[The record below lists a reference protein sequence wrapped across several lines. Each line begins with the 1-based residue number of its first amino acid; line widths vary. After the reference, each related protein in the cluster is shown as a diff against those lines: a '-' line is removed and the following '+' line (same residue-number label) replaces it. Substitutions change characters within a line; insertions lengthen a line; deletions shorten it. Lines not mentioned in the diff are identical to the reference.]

1 MNKMFLKTILS
12 AVLTM
17 SAALVL
23 AAAPKSEAQFDK
35 LVKTYMLNP
44 DGSQEFRVQKQL
56 TIYTHAA
63 MNSLYGETFIVYDPS
78 YQELKINDSYTRQT
92 DGTIVRTPEN
102 AFVEVLPSAAANAPA
117 YNGLKEMVVVHTGLE
132 LGATIYLDY
141 TLITKAGALP
151 ALDVF
156 ETVEELSPIREYVL
170 SVSVPEGTP
179 LHYELLNG
187 KARPSVTSADGMQTV
202 KWTLRNVK
210 PRPRSLEVSVPA
222 GSLQAIA
229 ANTYASRR
237 DALDVLASQAY
248 GPDDEAVKAL
258 LESFNAGPADRRSTI
273 DKVHEYINSRL
284 GNCALTL
291 GQTAYKVRPAADV
304 IGSAYA
310 TDAEKTLLAN
320 ALLRASGYDSEVVLA
335 FPKTSDPAS
344 AGLASVINV
353 MATGYVCVSDDATEN
368 LAGFLEI
375 VGLDGQKAEAVD
387 NQRKY
392 ESHSTLNVVASEGE
406 ELGGGL
412 LSYSLPEAV
421 SGWLKD
427 VYPSTAANT
436 SRPVNLLLPYLT
448 DETYVCTL
456 NVGDGVVPVALPESV
471 GISNSVGSVT
481 VDVSRKD
488 GNTVI
493 TRQLKITMQLVTPDL
508 YPQYYRLMSEWYSLC
523 TTPLI
528 FSAE

>member
-17 SAALVL
+17 SAVLVL
-23 AAAPKSEAQFDK
+23 VAAPKSEAQFDR
-35 LVKTYMLNP
+35 LVKTYTLNP

-78 YQELKINDSYTRQT
+78 YQELKINDSYTRQA

-222 GSLQAIA
+222 GSIQAIA
-229 ANTYASRR
+229 ANTYASRK

-248 GPDDEAVKAL
+248 SPDDEAVKAL

-273 DKVHEYINSRL
+273 DKIHEYLKSRL
-284 GNCALTL
+284 AGCSLTL
-291 GQTAYKVRPAADV
+291 QQTAYRLRSASEV
-304 IGSAYA
+304 IAGAYA
-310 TDAEKTLLAN
+310 TEAEKAFLAS
-320 ALLRASGYDSEVVLA
+320 ALLNAIGMQSEVELA

-344 AGLASVINV
+344 AGLASVMDI
-353 MATGYVCVSDDATEN
+353 MALGYFNTGDKITKEIGGY
-368 LAGFLEI
+368 LAI
-375 VGLDGQKAEAVD
+375 VGLDGQPVELPSPV
-387 NQRKY
+387 RKY
-392 ESHSTLNVVASEGE
+392 RSNMTLAVNPDDIKP
-406 ELGGGL
+406 LDGGL
-412 LSYSLPEAV
+412 LVFELPEDQP
-421 SGWLKD
+421 GWFSH
-427 VYPSTAANT
+427 VYPLTATNT
-436 SRPVNLLLPYLT
+436 TSPVNLLLPYLA
-448 DETYVCTL
+448 EASYVCRL
-456 NVGDGVVPVALPESV
+456 EPGEGVKPVVLPENLSL
-471 GISNSVGSVT
+471 SNRVGSLTVSVT
-481 VDVSRKD
+481 EED
-488 GNTVI
+488 GRIVI
-493 TRQLKITMQLVTPDL
+493 SRQLKITLQLITPDL
-508 YPQYYRLMSEWYSLC
+508 YSQYYRLMSEWYTVS
-523 TTPLI
+523 PLV
-528 FSAE
+528 FKAE